1 MAVSA
6 ERQWIALGEASRL
19 LGVNA
24 STLRLWADA
33 GQVRTFRTPGGHRRF
48 VRDDLLTLLR
58 RGRAPRPRQVARLIH
73 RESTSLARRRPL
85 QREAWYAALG
95 ERGRE
100 RVRRTCRA
108 LMAAL
113 MGYLSGG
120 PRAPAHL
127 REGEQAGRALGG
139 ALAPLRL
146 GPAQAAGAFLHFREM
161 TTQAVT
167 TRLSLPLPEQ
177 LRALR
182 QIDHFL
188 NQAMLRM
195 MEVFE
200 RADR

>member
-1 MAVSA
+1 VTS
-6 ERQWIALGEASRL
+6 ERHWFTLGEASRL

-24 STLRLWADA
+24 STLRVWADA
-33 GQVRTFRTPGGHRRF
+33 GRVRTFRTPGGHRRF
-48 VRDDLLTLLR
+48 VRADLQILLQ
-58 RGRAPRPRQVARLIH
+58 RGHAPRPLEVARLIR

-85 QREAWYAALG
+85 LREAWYGALG

-100 RVRRTCRA
+100 GVRRTCRA
-108 LMAAL
+108 LMTAL

-127 REGEQAGRALGG
+127 REGERAGRALGE
-139 ALAPLRL
+139 ALAPLHL
-146 GPAQAAGAFLHFREM
+146 SPAAAARAFLHFREM

-182 QIDHFL
+182 QIDRFL
-188 NQAMLRM
+188 NQVMLRM

-200 RADR
+200 RTER

>member
-1 MAVSA
+1 MAVTA
-6 ERQWIALGEASRL
+6 DRHWIALGEASRL

-33 GQVRTFRTPGGHRRF
+33 GRVKTFRTPGGHRRF
-48 VRDDLLTLLR
+48 VRTDLEGLLQ
-58 RGRAPRPRQVARLIH
+58 RGRAPRPPQIARLIQ
-73 RESTSLARRRPL
+73 RESIALARRRPF
-85 QREAWYAALG
+85 EGEGWYAALG

-113 MGYLSGG
+113 MGYLSQG
-120 PRAPAHL
+120 PRASAYL
-127 REGEQAGRALGG
+127 REGENAGRALGA

-146 GPAQAAGAFLHFREM
+146 RPAEAARAFLYFREM
-161 TTQAVT
+161 TTRAVT

-177 LRALR
+177 VRALR

-188 NQAMLRM
+188 NEVMLQM

-200 RADR
+200 RTER